1 MRQEPE
7 IRVGIITDGK
17 PEVTPTA
24 EGVMVSNLL
33 IGEGFH
39 WQQRIPARLP
49 GRIETI
55 DGGNKII
62 NIVPMERYLEAVIG
76 SEMSAEAPIEF
87 LKAHAVISRSWAM
100 RKLLPECKEEKR
112 NGEIEGCSAE
122 DKERNGLIV
131 DRWGKIEIRR
141 WEESDSHHGFDV
153 CSDDHCQRYQGLPEC
168 GNARTSEA
176 IESTRGE
183 VLLDS
188 HGEIADARFS
198 KCCGGMTEHFSSCWR
213 DEDFDYLPGQ
223 KDDWCDLSDMPEE
236 EREQFLRSIL
246 KGYDQA
252 TRDYHDWSVTVRKSD
267 IAANLRKQYNINVG
281 NVSKLY
287 PTERGISGRITRL
300 CIEGTTDAVV
310 VGKELTIRRLLSER
324 CLYSSWFDAEN
335 HGDVFILRGH
345 GWGHGVGLCQ
355 IGAARMAYAGKDY
368 REILRFYYPGTEI
381 SKIYS

>member
-17 PEVTPTA
+17 PEVRPTA
-24 EGVMVSNLL
+24 DGVMVSNML

-39 WQQRIPARLP
+39 WQQKIPARLP

-55 DGGNKII
+55 DGGNQIV

-76 SEMSAEAPIEF
+76 SEMSADAPIEF

-100 RKLLPECKEEKR
+100 RKLLDECDERDEYNEYDEYDEYNEYDEYDER
-112 NGEIEGCSAE
+112 DEREI
-122 DKERNGLIV
+122 L
-131 DRWGKIEIRR
+131 R

-168 GNARTSEA
+168 GNSQTSEA
-176 IESTRGE
+176 ITATRGE
-183 VLLDS
+183 VLLDRR
-188 HGEIADARFS
+188 GEIADARFS

-223 KDDWCDLSDMPEE
+223 KDEWCDLSDMPEG

-267 IAANLRKQYNINVG
+267 IAANLRRQYNINVG
-281 NVSKLY
+281 KVSKLY

-300 CIEGTTDAVV
+300 CIEGTADSVV
-310 VGKELTIRRLLSER
+310 IGKELTIRRLLSEN